1 MNVKLIRQGIG
12 AALAATMLAA
22 GGSAFAQA
30 DNSNSATDPTY
41 YGSWYWWNPAPV
53 ATPYWRDHDYASP
66 SVTVYG
72 PTVTW
77 RGPAYYEEWRYYD
90 APVRYYPSP
99 SVTPLGTITDP
110 SYMGPRDVTP

>member
-1 MNVKLIRQGIG
+1 
-12 AALAATMLAA
+12 
-22 GGSAFAQA
+22 
-30 DNSNSATDPTY
+30 
-41 YGSWYWWNPAPV
+41 
-53 ATPYWRDHDYASP
+53 
-66 SVTVYG
+66 VTVYG